1 MITSEQL
8 IIRHV
13 QEISFS
19 SEMSSLAK
27 SEHVSRSSRL
37 YKLGPLLNSDGLLV
51 VHGRLSDASLSD
63 VRKHPVIVPHDHVA
77 ASLIV
82 RDIHGCAHLG
92 QEWVVS
98 LVRVRFWI
106 TNLRSVVKHVAR
118 NCVICK
124 RRFGQ
129 PSHQLMADLPESRV
143 QPHLPAFFDI
153 GLDCFGPYFVKY
165 GRAQVKRYGC
175 VFTCFTT
182 RAVHIEKLSTLSS
195 DSLINSLRRF
205 IARRGC
211 PRSIYSDN
219 GTNLTGAY
227 NELKLALKTLD
238 QCALGSFCLSN
249 EINWNFTPPQSSHMG
264 GVYEIM
270 IRTIR

>member
-1 MITSEQL
+1 MRTSEQL

-19 SEMSSLAK
+19 SELLSHAK

-37 YKLGPLLNSDGLLV
+37 YKLRPLLNSDGLFV
-51 VHGRLSDASLSD
+51 VHGRLSDAPLSD

-82 RDIHGCAHLG
+82 RDIHGCTHLG

-98 LVRVRFWI
+98 LVRFWI

-129 PSHQLMADLPESRV
+129 PSHQL
-143 QPHLPAFFDI
+143 
-153 GLDCFGPYFVKY
+153 
-165 GRAQVKRYGC
+165 
-175 VFTCFTT
+175 
-182 RAVHIEKLSTLSS
+182 
-195 DSLINSLRRF
+195 
-205 IARRGC
+205 
-211 PRSIYSDN
+211 IYS
-219 GTNLTGAY
+219 
-227 NELKLALKTLD
+227 
-238 QCALGSFCLSN
+238 
-249 EINWNFTPPQSSHMG
+249 
-264 GVYEIM
+264 
-270 IRTIR
+270 